1 MKPILVSSQTEEE
14 FKAKQAREA
23 ELIRAR
29 LGGRGG
35 GPTGE
40 DMERRVT
47 ALEKALEKSDLKL
60 DKLIENGHATDLR
73 LESRF
78 SGIDVKLTSVD
89 VKLDAKASGSS
100 VAEIKGHISDLPTK
114 WFVATTAIA
123 VLFGASALI
132 SAVLIYL
139 EKIRALVGAH

>member
-1 MKPILVSSQTEEE
+1 MRPILVSSQTEEE

-40 DMERRVT
+40 NMEPRGN
-47 ALEKALEKSDLKL
+47 ALEKAFEKSDLKL
-60 DKLIENGHATDLR
+60 DNLIENGHATDLR

-78 SGIDVKLTSVD
+78 SAIDVKLTSVD
-89 VKLDAKASGSS
+89 VKLEAKASSAS
-100 VAEIKGHISDLPTK
+100 V
-114 WFVATTAIA
+114 
-123 VLFGASALI
+123 
-132 SAVLIYL
+132 
-139 EKIRALVGAH
+139 